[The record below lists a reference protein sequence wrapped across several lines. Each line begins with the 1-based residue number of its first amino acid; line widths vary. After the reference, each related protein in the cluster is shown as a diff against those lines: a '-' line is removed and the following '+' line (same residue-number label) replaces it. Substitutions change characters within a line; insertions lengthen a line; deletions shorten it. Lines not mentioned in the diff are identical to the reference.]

1 MGVEPEDGELGA
13 VGQSKLVQYHA
24 DAIADRAFAQEQS
37 GGDVAVIEALGD
49 QRGDLTLTLAKQ
61 ALDGIGGISG
71 IVGIGRIR
79 SPFGELAEHFRAEH
93 FRAEHHLTCHHRLQR
108 RPDRRHILF
117 DEIALG
123 AKPHRLRDIRLV
135 RKRGQEQ
142 YARGRVRGQNIARGI
157 QTAGAGHLN
166 IDQQHV
172 RSARRRLEI
181 TAHGGIAVICRP

>member
-1 MGVEPEDGELGA
+1 MSDNERIRGQLQA
-13 VGQSKLVQYHA
+13 VLNRVRGGI
-24 DAIADRAFAQEQS
+24 AIADRAFAQEQS

-49 QRGDLTLTLAKQ
+49 QRGDLTFALAKQ

-79 SPFGELAEHFRAEH
+79 SSFGELAEHFRAEH
-93 FRAEHHLTCHHRLQR
+93 HLTGHHRLQR
-108 RPDRRHILF
+108 GPDRRHILF

-123 AKPHRLRDIRLV
+123 AKSHRLRDIRLV

-142 YARGRVRGQNIARGI
+142 YARGRVRGQNLARGI

-172 RSARRRLEI
+172 RSARRCLEI
-181 TAHGGIAVICRP
+181 TAHGGVSVICHP